1 MIARRSF
8 LTTVPA
14 LAASLG
20 LAAELPASAGT
31 GAPMLT
37 AYVGGRAV
45 ARTEVLRWEA
55 RRVRVVAQ
63 RLAHHLPTA
72 LVAELDALLRRPS
85 LSTAELARDRAL
97 LVAVKQEMGERRIR
111 RLLATDLALSAPA
124 SRLAGSLGA
133 WSLSRARL
141 VSTQG
146 TAQGFVDWFVAR
158 GDRNDEATLLEA
170 CPDHY
175 LLHSPQPGVQEVIE
189 VTGGAVL
196 ASRFLIDYADRT
208 DVPVTRDADCPV
220 ELAGWATTGDG
231 RRIGA
236 VRHQFR
242 DVPGGGF
249 EARLAIAFP
258 STLPP
263 WMLTEHR
270 WHLACEFS
278 TGWRPTWPSRPAPDR
293 GGCRRPG
300 VGWRL
305 HPRS

>member
-1 MIARRSF
+1 MIVRRKF

-14 LAASLG
+14 LAASVG
-20 LAAELPASAGT
+20 VARAGASPAAAAGSR
-31 GAPMLT
+31 PVLT
-37 AYVGGRAV
+37 TYVGDRRV
-45 ARTEVLRWEA
+45 ARAEVLQWEA

-63 RLAHHLPTA
+63 RLGRHLPAA
-72 LVAELDALLRRPS
+72 LVAELDALLRRPA
-85 LSTAELARDRAL
+85 LHTGDLPRDRAL
-97 LVAVKQEMGERRIR
+97 LAAVKLELGERRIR
-111 RLLATDLALSAPA
+111 RLLATDLALSAPT
-124 SRLAGSLGA
+124 SRLTASLDSWG
-133 WSLSRARL
+133 LSRTRIVSSQGSAR
-141 VSTQG
+141 
-146 TAQGFVDWFVAR
+146 AFVDWFVAR
-158 GDRNDEATLLEA
+158 GDTNDEATLLAA

-175 LLHSPQPGVQEVIE
+175 LLRSPAPGVQEVIE

-196 ASRFLIDYADRT
+196 AARFLIDYGDRA
-208 DVPVTRDADCPV
+208 DVPVPRDADCPI
-220 ELAGWATTGDG
+220 ELAGWATTEDG

-278 TGWRPTWPSRPAPDR
+278 NWIGAQLAR
-293 GGCRRPG
+293 
-300 VGWRL
+300 
-305 HPRS
+305 